1 MRAVPSPDAAEPV
14 GRAAGVLGEGDSVV
28 LYDRRKRRYM
38 ITLRRGGTSDLRGGR
53 IAHDELLGR
62 VGGGTIRSTRGERFL
77 VLRPTLA
84 EFVLEMPRGA
94 QVVYPKDL
102 GAIVVAADLF
112 PGARVLEAG
121 TGSGALTMAL
131 VRAVGPDGRVVSYE
145 VRDDFARIA
154 ARNIARFLGDTP
166 SLVLRRR
173 DLADGILADDTPL
186 NRVVLDLPEPWRMV
200 PHAEGALVLGGIFLA
215 YLPTVPQVMQTAE
228 TLAAAGTFA
237 LVETIEVLQ
246 RPWNVDGR
254 SVRPAHRMVAHT
266 GFLITARRVEPGA
279 GFPPGSGMP
288 SRTAA
293 LTPDE
298 GDHPDDERDREEA
311 EEYPIGGRSN
321 A

>member
-1 MRAVPSPDAAEPV
+1 MRAIPSPDASEPV
-14 GRAAGVLGEGDSVV
+14 GLDAGVLTEGDSVV

-38 ITLRRGGTSDLRGGR
+38 ITLRRGGTSDVRGGR

-62 VGGGTIRSTRGERFL
+62 AEGGTIRSTRGERFL
-77 VLRPTLA
+77 ALRPTLA

-102 GAIVVAADLF
+102 GAIVLAADLF
-112 PGARVLEAG
+112 PGARVFEAG

-145 VRDDFARIA
+145 VRDDFAKIA
-154 ARNIARFLGDTP
+154 ERNIRRFIGETQ

-173 DLADGILADDTPL
+173 DLADGILPDDVPVD
-186 NRVVLDLPEPWRMV
+186 RIVLDLPEPWRMV
-200 PHAEGALVLGGIFLA
+200 PQAEGALVLGGILLA
-215 YLPTVPQVMQTAE
+215 YLPTVPQVMQTVE
-228 TLAAAGTFA
+228 SLAGAGTFA
-237 LVETIEVLQ
+237 LVETVEVLQ

-266 GFLITARRVEPGA
+266 GFLVTARRVEPGA
-279 GFPPGSGMP
+279 GFPPGAGMA
-288 SRTAA
+288 SRAAA

-298 GDHPDDERDREEA
+298 GDHPDDADRDEGDES
-311 EEYPIGGRSN
+311 PNGGRTD

>member
-14 GRAAGVLGEGDSVV
+14 GRAAGVLAEGDSVV
-28 LYDRRKRRYM
+28 LYDRRTRRYM
-38 ITLRRGGTSDLRGGR
+38 ITLRRGGTSDVRGGR

-62 VGGGTIRSTRGERFL
+62 AEGRTICSTRGDRFL
-77 VLRPTLA
+77 ALRPTLA

-102 GAIVVAADLF
+102 GAIVLATDLF

-131 VRAVGPDGRVVSYE
+131 IRAVGPDGRVVSYE

-154 ARNIARFLGDTP
+154 ERNIRRFLGETQ

-173 DLADGILADDTPL
+173 DLADGILPDDAPVD
-186 NRVVLDLPEPWRMV
+186 RVVLDLPEPWRIV
-200 PHAEGALVLGGIFLA
+200 PHAEAALVLGGIFFA
-215 YLPTVPQVMQTAE
+215 YLPTVPQVMQTVE
-228 TLAAAGTFA
+228 TLAGAGTFA
-237 LVETIEVLQ
+237 LVETVEVLQ

-266 GFLITARRVEPGA
+266 GFLVTARRVEPGA
-279 GFPPGSGMP
+279 GFPRGAGML

-298 GDHPDDERDREEA
+298 GDRPGGEGDRDNA
-311 EEYPIGGRSN
+311 EEFPNGGRTD

>member
-1 MRAVPSPDAAEPV
+1 
-14 GRAAGVLGEGDSVV
+14 
-28 LYDRRKRRYM
+28 M
-38 ITLRRGGTSDLRGGR
+38 IALRRGGTSDVRGGR

-62 VGGGTIRSTRGERFL
+62 GEGGTIRSTRGERFL

-131 VRAVGPDGRVVSYE
+131 LRAVGPGGRVVSYE

-154 ARNIARFLGDTP
+154 ERNIRRFLGETP
-166 SLVLRRR
+166 PLVLRRR
-173 DLADGILADDTPL
+173 DLAEGVLADDAPVD
-186 NRVVLDLPEPWRMV
+186 RIVLDLPEPWRMV
-200 PHAEGALVLGGIFLA
+200 PQAEGALVLGGILLA

-228 TLAAAGTFA
+228 TLAGAGAFA
-237 LVETIEVLQ
+237 MVETVEVLQ

-266 GFLITARRVEPGA
+266 GFLVTARRVEPGA
-279 GFPPGSGMP
+279 GFPPGAGMV

-298 GDHPDDERDREEA
+298 GAHPDDAGDRDDA
-311 EEYPIGGRSN
+311 EEPLNGGRID